1 VSSAAT
7 NGKPST
13 TPRVGRLSFAGDRGV
28 ITLGVTLGRT
38 GHAPIPI
45 QVHRRPFSHLVMG
58 PALAMGV
65 AGLAVGWAEV
75 HPAST
80 GTLMLATFF
89 ADTTRHV
96 RGVGAVLE
104 VAFKGRREGG
114 CSNRYTPAY
123 CGCSSMVEHV
133 PSMRSGF
140 DPRPPR
146 QGSQHNVH
154 ALFTVRPS
162 AISSPAS

>member
-1 VSSAAT
+1 M
-7 NGKPST
+7 
-13 TPRVGRLSFAGDRGV
+13 SFAGDRGV

-45 QVHRRPFSHLVMG
+45 QVHRRTFSHLVMG

-75 HPAST
+75 HHAST

-104 VAFKGRREGG
+104 VAFKGRVRAAALTG
-114 CSNRYTPAY
+114 TLLLTAVVAQW
-123 CGCSSMVEHV
+123 SSTC
-133 PSMRSGF
+133 
-140 DPRPPR
+140 
-146 QGSQHNVH
+146 Q
-154 ALFTVRPS
+154 A
-162 AISSPAS
+162 